1 MRRYKLVKEYTQEIF
16 REKRMGK
23 QKVDTNISL
32 LISVEEVEELMHYF
46 KEDITNI
53 DQSIC
58 IKS

>member
-46 KEDITNI
+46 KEDITKI